1 MRRDVAPSPLIG
13 SRCGPFAMVL
23 KLLEMRRVSVSGLI
37 THRFPLA
44 QAGEGK
50 AVRDEPRERGCT
62 QNHELRALE
71 SICKDAGYSTNLKMV
86 LTSATAARISKSS
99 TCAWDSRRICWWTGT
114 FFPRVNPPWPRA
126 RKVFGRRV
134 YTAHPHC
141 LERAQAT
148 SEVSFHVFT

>member
-1 MRRDVAPSPLIG
+1 
-13 SRCGPFAMVL
+13 MVL

-86 LTSATAARISKSS
+86 LTSAG
-99 TCAWDSRRICWWTGT
+99 SRRADLEVLNI
-114 FFPRVNPPWPRA
+114 RVAQQTDLLIDVTLRHDFIGA
-126 RKVFGRRV
+126 GRYGGSTR
-134 YTAHPHC
+134 
-141 LERAQAT
+141 L
-148 SEVSFHVFT
+148 S